1 MSEQSEDPQENP
13 IEEIEAF
20 EYTTLVKINPGQSTL
35 PIDTAAEWNK
45 GYMLVN
51 SVILELAQDTYIETY
66 EDEVG
71 ETRRRTHV
79 NPQLLSFLQERR
91 KLADQIWKISGGEA
105 IIEGKKE
112 LYRKQADLIFQMS
125 QDRDFKK
132 KHRGKIEKILEA
144 ELFEVED

>member
-1 MSEQSEDPQENP
+1 MTEETEDPQENP
-13 IEEIEAF
+13 IEEF
-20 EYTTLVKINPGQSTL
+20 KYTTLVKINPKESTL

-51 SVILELAQDTYIETY
+51 MVILELAQDTYTETY

-79 NPQLLSFLQERR
+79 NPQLLSFMQERR

-105 IIEGKKE
+105 VIEGKKE

-132 KHRGKIEKILEA
+132 KHRKDIEKILEA